1 MWGTWNNIINA
12 KMEADSIDIVQDF
25 LFYVYV
31 GIGDDIIVWSDTW
44 FDLSSR
50 FPAIYDLAKCKSVCV
65 SKRIANSVFVG
76 IWKKATNSSREIV
89 ELNQLQTLVASFKFS
104 QSNGI

>member
-31 GIGDDIIVWSDTW
+31 GIGDDIIVWSDT
-44 FDLSSR
+44 
-50 FPAIYDLAKCKSVCV
+50 
-65 SKRIANSVFVG
+65 
-76 IWKKATNSSREIV
+76 
-89 ELNQLQTLVASFKFS
+89 
-104 QSNGI
+104 